1 MCRRYGRYH
10 SPQHHPL
17 SFVQTFLVLSFMALL
32 VLDYAEFVTN
42 NLLVL
47 DCAEFEPDDRSTR
60 GEVAWTKVKRRRSR
74 REVDAMMSVS
84 LELFSETDFL
94 SNNFYYK
101 RKQTIATSVRFVEAF
116 LRD

>member
-17 SFVQTFLVLSFMALL
+17 SFVQTFLVLSFMA
-32 VLDYAEFVTN
+32 
-42 NLLVL
+42 LLVL